1 MGLIAEK
8 ELVQQARRYFFDGV
22 PAPAGLVSD
31 IILSSWERSRAH
43 GIAVEQDPADLPVLS
58 AATLNEAKQAGNTLT
73 AIAGQVMEHLYGQ
86 IRQTSSM
93 VLLTDAAGTILR
105 SIGDSDFVDKARRVS
120 LQPGGVWSEA
130 ARGTNAIGTCLIEQ
144 SPVIVHR
151 EEHFAASNHFLTCSA
166 TPIFDPFGRILGV
179 LDVSG
184 DGTAY
189 QLHTMALV
197 RISAQQIENMMF
209 SLGFDDNLTLH
220 FHSHPHFIG
229 TFYEGIIVFNSAGE
243 LLAANRSA
251 LLQLGLDRYSLRG
264 TVFEQLFDF
273 PFADLPA
280 DPRMSVQPLLE
291 LRGPEDRCFYVRVR
305 PHISR
310 AQGTATLVGESG
322 SRTVAGGTAKNLC
335 LKLESLSLGDQQM
348 TKAVRQ
354 SVKALHHDIPL
365 LIEGESG
372 TGKELLARALHGCGP
387 RAKGPFVAVN
397 CAAIPAGLIESE
409 LFGYRDGAF
418 TGASRKGY
426 TGKIRQADG
435 GILFL
440 DEIGD
445 MPLELQAM
453 LLRVLQE
460 RKVSPLG
467 GEGEQAVNIGLV
479 CATNRNISDDVK
491 SGRFREDL
499 YYRLNGLRVRL
510 PPLRQRNDR
519 LLLAE
524 KLLNELLPRGR
535 QLQLSHSVAELFE
548 KHPWPGNIRQ
558 LHSLLR
564 TTCVL
569 LEEHEMQL
577 EIDHL
582 PEDFLEQIEISPQ
595 TDGPDRITT
604 VLPPISA
611 AATDLEQLQLQAI
624 HDAVRVCS
632 GNISAAARRLGVS
645 RSTLYRKINGKS

>member
-1 MGLIAEK
+1 MELIAEK

-22 PAPAGLVSD
+22 PAPPGLVSD
-31 IILSSWERSRAH
+31 TIFNSWKRSRAH

-58 AATLNEAKQAGNTLT
+58 ATRLNEAQQAGSTLT

-151 EEHFAASNHFLTCSA
+151 EEHFAAGNHFLTCSA

-184 DGTAY
+184 DGAAY
-189 QLHTMALV
+189 QRHTMALV

-209 SLGFDDNLTLH
+209 SLDFDDNLTLH

-229 TFYEGIIVFNSAGE
+229 TFYEGIIVFNPAGE

-264 TVFEQLFDF
+264 MAFEQLFDF
-273 PFADLPA
+273 PFANLPA
-280 DPRMSVQPLLE
+280 GSGISIQPVFE
-291 LRGPEDRCFYVRVR
+291 LRGPEDRHFYARVR
-305 PHISR
+305 PRHCRSEPLKIVNERLSEDIAVNPDDR
-310 AQGTATLVGESG
+310 
-322 SRTVAGGTAKNLC
+322 KNC
-335 LKLESLSLGDQQM
+335 RSLEQLSLGDQRT
-348 TKAVRQ
+348 TKVIRQ
-354 SVKALHHDIPL
+354 SVKALSHDIPI

-372 TGKELLARALHGCGP
+372 TGKELLARALHECGP

-397 CAAIPAGLIESE
+397 CAAIPVGLIESE

-426 TGKIRQADG
+426 AGRIRQAEG

-467 GEGEQAVNIGLV
+467 GGSEQAVNIGLI
-479 CATNRNISDDVK
+479 CATNRNISNDVK

-604 VLPPISA
+604 VPPPIST

-624 HDAVRVCS
+624 HDAVRVCG

-645 RSTLYRKINGKS
+645 RSTFCRKINGKS